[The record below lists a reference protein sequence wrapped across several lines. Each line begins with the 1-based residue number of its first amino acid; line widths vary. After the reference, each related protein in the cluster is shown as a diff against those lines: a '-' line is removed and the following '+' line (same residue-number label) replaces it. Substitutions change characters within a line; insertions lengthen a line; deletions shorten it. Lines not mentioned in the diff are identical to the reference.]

1 MTDTDGDTAE
11 QEFTITVLADQSPQ
25 LTAVDD
31 VTYIA
36 GSAITP
42 LVLPEGTGGNAPLTH
57 ALVGTPPAGLTFDT
71 PTRTLSGTPT
81 AAQSATTYTWRVTDT
96 DGDTAEQEF
105 TITVLGDQSPQ
116 LTAVDDVTY
125 IAGSAIT
132 PLVLPEGTGGN
143 APLTPGGNAPLTHLL
158 VGTPPAGL
166 TFDTPTRTLS
176 GTPTAAQ
183 SATTYTWRVTDTDGD
198 TAEQEFTITVLAD
211 QSPQLTAV
219 DDVTYIAG
227 SAITPL
233 VLPEGT
239 GGNAPL
245 THALVGTPP
254 AGLTFDTPT
263 RTLSGTPTA
272 AQSATTYTWR
282 VTDTDGDTAE
292 QEFTITV
299 LGDQSPQLTAVDDVT
314 YIAGSAITPLV
325 LPEGTGGNAP
335 LTHLLVGRPPA
346 GLTFDTPTRT
356 LSGTPT
362 AAQSAT
368 TYTWR
373 VTDTD
378 GDTAEQEFTIRCW
391 RTRARS

>member
-1 MTDTDGDTAE
+1 M
-11 QEFTITVLADQSPQ
+11 
-25 LTAVDD
+25 
-31 VTYIA
+31 
-36 GSAITP
+36 
-42 LVLPEGTGGNAPLTH
+42 
-57 ALVGTPPAGLTFDT
+57 GTPPAGLTFDT

-125 IAGSAIT
+125 IAGSPIT
-132 PLVLPEGTGGN
+132 PLVLPEGT
-143 APLTPGGNAPLTHLL
+143 GGNAPLTHLL

-245 THALVGTPP
+245 TH
-254 AGLTFDTPT
+254 
-263 RTLSGTPTA
+263 
-272 AQSATTYTWR
+272 
-282 VTDTDGDTAE
+282 
-292 QEFTITV
+292 
-299 LGDQSPQLTAVDDVT
+299 
-314 YIAGSAITPLV
+314 
-325 LPEGTGGNAP
+325 
-335 LTHLLVGRPPA
+335 LLVGDAAGGTDVRHADADAVGDADGGAGGDDVHVAGDGHGRGHGGAGVHDHGAGGPEPA
-346 GLTFDTPTRT
+346 ADG
-356 LSGTPT
+356 SGTT
-362 AAQSAT
+362 
-368 TYTWR
+368 
-373 VTDTD
+373 
-378 GDTAEQEFTIRCW
+378 
-391 RTRARS
+391 